1 MSFFALEPCKS
12 NRIMVRG
19 EARGQ
24 KVGRIEVGERLQ
36 WDSLFMFYFVLRGRG
51 CDMKMLT
58 ELY

>member
-1 MSFFALEPCKS
+1 
-12 NRIMVRG
+12 MVRG
-19 EARGQ
+19 EGKGRSRGQ
-24 KVGRIEVGERLQ
+24 KVGRIEVDERLQ